1 MSNYRKENK
10 MLNKSEYMGGENFD
24 LRDILIRG
32 RKMNLKKK
40 TEFFD
45 SFIDELLI
53 NKQML
58 HLRVISSPADRE
70 VKVVDSYTGEVK
82 SMLMFGSNNYLGL
95 ANHPYIKEFVCR
107 MIRKY
112 GAGIGGPPLLNGYTS
127 LHHELEERLAH
138 LKGAEDVLIFSSGY
152 GANVGLVS
160 ALMNNEDLV
169 VYDSYSHASFHDG
182 IKMSGVQA
190 VHFSHNDVE
199 LLAQTLERTES
210 MNFKDRFVGVE
221 GVYSMDGDVAP
232 LDKIVPICKRN
243 NAILIV
249 DDAHGTGVMGKSGS
263 GTAEHFGVESE
274 VDITM
279 GTFSKTFAVT
289 GGFVAASKSI
299 INYLR
304 FFARSYMFSA
314 SLPPTVVASVL
325 AALDVMEKEP
335 ELVNKLKENINY
347 TTHCLTQLGFPANSL
362 TPIFPL
368 RVPVNM
374 NIRNASF
381 EFHQKGIF
389 INSIE
394 YPAVPKS
401 QQRFRISIMATH
413 TKQDIDRLMEA
424 ITEIWRKNE
433 PEPEK
438 KTEAVKVYF
447 NNKKVLFN

>member
-1 MSNYRKENK
+1 MFNFIKEFK
-10 MLNKSEYMGGENFD
+10 MANTNEYMGGENFD

-32 RKMNLKKK
+32 RKMNLQKK

-45 SFIDELLI
+45 SFLDSLLS
-53 NKQML
+53 NKQMI
-58 HLRVISSPADRE
+58 HLRCISSAADRI
-70 VKVVDSYTGEVK
+70 VKVIDSYTGEIRT
-82 SMLMFGSNNYLGL
+82 MLMFGSNNYLGL

-107 MIRKY
+107 MIQKY
-112 GAGIGGPPLLNGYTS
+112 GAGIGGPPLLNGYTA

-138 LKGAEDVLIFSSGY
+138 LKGAEDVLLFSSGY

-160 ALMNNEDLV
+160 ALMNSEDLV

-199 LLAQTLERTES
+199 LLEQTLERTES

-232 LDKIVPICKRN
+232 LDKIIPICKKN
-243 NAILIV
+243 NSILIV
-249 DDAHGTGVMGKSGS
+249 DDAHGTGVMGKKGS
-263 GTAEHFGVESE
+263 GTAEHFGLEGD

-279 GTFSKTFAVT
+279 GTFSKTFAVN

-314 SLPPTVVASVL
+314 SLPPSVVATVL

-335 ELVNKLKENINY
+335 ELQQKLRDNINY
-347 TTHCLTQLGFPANSL
+347 TASCLNQLGFPANSL

-368 RVPVNM
+368 MVPVDM
-374 NIRNASF
+374 NIRNAAF

-413 TKQDIDRLMEA
+413 TKEDIDRLMEV
-424 ITEIWRKNE
+424 ISEIWR
-433 PEPEK
+433 
-438 KTEAVKVYF
+438 
-447 NNKKVLFN
+447 NNKPEQTETVYENYNNVLVN

>member
-1 MSNYRKENK
+1 MNN
-10 MLNKSEYMGGENFD
+10 NSEYLGGENFD

-45 SFIDELLI
+45 SFIDELLN

-58 HLRVISSPADRE
+58 HLRCISSPADRE
-70 VKVVDSYTGEVK
+70 VKVVDSYTGEVR

-95 ANHPYIKEFVCR
+95 ANHPFVKEFVQK
-107 MIRKY
+107 IIEKF
-112 GAGIGGPPLLNGYTS
+112 GAGIGGPPLLNGYTA
-127 LHHELEERLAH
+127 LHRELEERLAH
-138 LKGAEDVLIFSSGY
+138 LKGTEDALIFSSGY

-169 VYDSYSHASFHDG
+169 VHDSYSHASFHDG
-182 IKMSGVQA
+182 IKMSGAQA

-199 LLAQTLERTES
+199 LLEQTLDRTES

-249 DDAHGTGVMGKSGS
+249 DDAHGTGVMGKKGS
-263 GTAEHFGVESE
+263 GTAEHFGLEDE
-274 VDITM
+274 VDIIM

-314 SLPPTVVASVL
+314 SLPPTVVATVL
-325 AALDVMEKEP
+325 AALYVMEKEP
-335 ELVNKLKENINY
+335 ELVNKLKDNINY
-347 TTHCLTQLGFPANSL
+347 TTQCLTQLGFPANSL

-374 NIRNASF
+374 NIRDASF
-381 EFHQKGIF
+381 KFHQKGIF

-413 TKQDIDRLMEA
+413 TKEDIDRLMEA
-424 ITEIWRKNE
+424 ISEIWQNNV

-438 KTEAVKVYF
+438 KTESIKVYF
-447 NNKKVLFN
+447 SNKKVLFN

>member
-1 MSNYRKENK
+1 MANTN
-10 MLNKSEYMGGENFD
+10 EYMGGENFD

-32 RKMNLKKK
+32 RKMNLQKK

-45 SFIDELLI
+45 SFLDSLLN
-53 NKQML
+53 NKQMI
-58 HLRVISSPADRE
+58 HLRCISSAADRI
-70 VKVVDSYTGEVK
+70 VKVIDSYTGETR

-107 MIRKY
+107 MIEKY
-112 GAGIGGPPLLNGYTS
+112 GAGIGGPPLLNGYTA

-138 LKGAEDVLIFSSGY
+138 LKGAEDVLLFSSGY

-160 ALMNNEDLV
+160 ALMNSEDLV

-190 VHFSHNDVE
+190 VHFSHNDIE
-199 LLAQTLERTES
+199 LLEQTLERTES
-210 MNFKDRFVGVE
+210 MKFKDRFVGVE

-232 LDKIVPICKRN
+232 LDKIIPICKKN
-243 NAILIV
+243 NSILIV
-249 DDAHGTGVMGKSGS
+249 DDAHGTGVMGIKGS
-263 GTAEHFGVESE
+263 GTAEHFGLEGD

-314 SLPPTVVASVL
+314 SLPPSVVASVL

-335 ELVNKLKENINY
+335 DLQQKLKENVNY
-347 TTHCLTQLGFPANSL
+347 TAACLNQLGFPANSL

-368 RVPVNM
+368 MVPVDM
-374 NIRNASF
+374 NIRNAAF

-413 TKQDIDRLMEA
+413 TKEDIDRLMEV
-424 ITEIWRKNE
+424 ISDIWRNNKPEQTEIVHA
-433 PEPEK
+433 
-438 KTEAVKVYF
+438 KT
-447 NNKKVLFN
+447 NKVLVN

>member
-1 MSNYRKENK
+1 MANTN
-10 MLNKSEYMGGENFD
+10 EYMGGENFD

-32 RKMNLKKK
+32 RKMNLQKK

-45 SFIDELLI
+45 SFLDSLLS
-53 NKQML
+53 NKQMI
-58 HLRVISSPADRE
+58 HLRCISSAADRI
-70 VKVVDSYTGEVK
+70 VKVIDSYTGEVRT
-82 SMLMFGSNNYLGL
+82 MLMFGSNNYLGL

-107 MIRKY
+107 MIEKY
-112 GAGIGGPPLLNGYTS
+112 GAGIGGPPLLNGYTA

-138 LKGAEDVLIFSSGY
+138 LKGAEDVLLFSSGY

-160 ALMNNEDLV
+160 ALMNSEDLV

-190 VHFSHNDVE
+190 VHFSHNDIE
-199 LLAQTLERTES
+199 MLEQTLERTES
-210 MNFKDRFVGVE
+210 MKFKDRFVGVE

-232 LDKIVPICKRN
+232 LDKIIPICKKN
-243 NAILIV
+243 NSILIV
-249 DDAHGTGVMGKSGS
+249 DDAHGTGVMGIKGS
-263 GTAEHFGVESE
+263 GTAEHFGLEGD

-314 SLPPTVVASVL
+314 SLPPSVVATVL

-335 ELVNKLKENINY
+335 ELQQKLRNNINY
-347 TTHCLTQLGFPANSL
+347 TAACLNQLGFPANSL

-368 RVPVNM
+368 MVPVDM
-374 NIRNASF
+374 NIRNAAF

-413 TKQDIDRLMEA
+413 TKEDIDRLMEV
-424 ITEIWRKNE
+424 ISEIWR
-433 PEPEK
+433 
-438 KTEAVKVYF
+438 
-447 NNKKVLFN
+447 NNKPEQTEIVHAKTNKVLVN

>member
-1 MSNYRKENK
+1 MANTN
-10 MLNKSEYMGGENFD
+10 EYMGGENFD

-32 RKMNLKKK
+32 RRMNLKNK

-45 SFIDELLI
+45 SFLDCLLN
-53 NKQML
+53 NKQMI
-58 HLRVISSPADRE
+58 HLRCISSAADRV
-70 VKVVDSYTGEVK
+70 VKVIDSYTGEVRT
-82 SMLMFGSNNYLGL
+82 MLMFGSNNYLGL

-107 MIRKY
+107 MIQKY
-112 GAGIGGPPLLNGYTS
+112 GAGIGGPPLLNGYTA

-138 LKGAEDVLIFSSGY
+138 LKGAEDVLLFSSGY

-160 ALMNNEDLV
+160 ALMNSEDLV

-199 LLAQTLERTES
+199 LLEQTLERTAS

-232 LDKIVPICKRN
+232 LDKIIPICKKN
-243 NAILIV
+243 NSILIV
-249 DDAHGTGVMGKSGS
+249 DDAHGTGVMGKKGS
-263 GTAEHFGVESE
+263 GTAEHFGLDGE

-279 GTFSKTFAVT
+279 GTFSKSFAVT

-314 SLPPTVVASVL
+314 SLPPSVVATVL

-335 ELVNKLKENINY
+335 ELQQKLKENVNY
-347 TTHCLTQLGFPANSL
+347 TAACLNQLGFSANLL

-368 RVPVNM
+368 MVPVDM
-374 NIRNASF
+374 NIRNAAF

-413 TKQDIDRLMEA
+413 TKEDIDRLMEV
-424 ITEIWRKNE
+424 ISEIWR
-433 PEPEK
+433 
-438 KTEAVKVYF
+438 
-447 NNKKVLFN
+447 NNKPEQTEIVHAKTNKVLVN

>member
-1 MSNYRKENK
+1 
-10 MLNKSEYMGGENFD
+10 
-24 LRDILIRG
+24 
-32 RKMNLKKK
+32 
-40 TEFFD
+40 
-45 SFIDELLI
+45 
-53 NKQML
+53 
-58 HLRVISSPADRE
+58 
-70 VKVVDSYTGEVK
+70 
-82 SMLMFGSNNYLGL
+82 MFGSNNYLGL
-95 ANHPYIKEFVCR
+95 ANHPYIKEYVCR
-107 MIRKY
+107 MIQKY
-112 GAGIGGPPLLNGYTS
+112 GAGIGGPPLLNGYTA

-182 IKMSGVQA
+182 IKMSGAQA
-190 VHFSHNDVE
+190 VHFSHNDVD
-199 LLAQTLERTES
+199 LLAQTLERTQS

-263 GTAEHFGVESE
+263 GTAEHFGFENE
-274 VDITM
+274 IDITM

-413 TKQDIDRLMEA
+413 TKEDIDRLMEA
-424 ITEIWRKNE
+424 ITEIWRNNE
-433 PEPEK
+433 PELEK

>member
-1 MSNYRKENK
+1 
-10 MLNKSEYMGGENFD
+10 MGGENFD

-32 RKMNLKKK
+32 RKMNLQKK

-45 SFIDELLI
+45 SFIEELLR

-70 VKVVDSYTGEVK
+70 VKVFDAYTGEIR

-95 ANHPYIKEFVCR
+95 ANHPYVKEFVFK
-107 MIRKY
+107 MVQKY
-112 GAGIGGPPLLNGYTS
+112 GAGIGGPPLLNGYTT

-138 LKGAEDVLIFSSGY
+138 FKGAEDVLIFSSGY

-182 IKMSGVQA
+182 IKMSGAQA
-190 VHFSHNDVE
+190 VHFSHNDIE
-199 LLAQTLERTES
+199 LLTQTLERTKS
-210 MNFKDRFVGVE
+210 MSFKDRFVGVE
-221 GVYSMDGDVAP
+221 GVYSMDGDISP

-243 NAILIV
+243 NAILIL
-249 DDAHGTGVMGKSGS
+249 DDAHGTGVMGVTGS
-263 GTAEHFGVESE
+263 GTAEHFGLDNE

-314 SLPPTVVASVL
+314 SLPPTVVATVL

-335 ELVNKLKENINY
+335 GLTIRLKENINY
-347 TTHCLTQLGFPANSL
+347 TAQCLKQLGFQANSL

-368 RVPVNM
+368 KVPINM
-374 NIRNASF
+374 NIRNASY
-381 EFHQKGIF
+381 EFHKKGIF

-401 QQRFRISIMATH
+401 QQRFRVSIMATH
-413 TKQDIDRLMEA
+413 TKEDIDKLMDT
-424 ITEIWRKNE
+424 ITEIWRNNE
-433 PEPEK
+433 PEPGIK
-438 KTEAVKVYF
+438 LQS
-447 NNKKVLFN
+447 NKIDMPNERILLN

>member
-1 MSNYRKENK
+1 MANTN
-10 MLNKSEYMGGENFD
+10 EYMGGENFD

-32 RKMNLKKK
+32 RKMNLQKK

-45 SFIDELLI
+45 SFLDSLLN
-53 NKQML
+53 NKQMI
-58 HLRVISSPADRE
+58 HLRCISSAADRI
-70 VKVVDSYTGEVK
+70 VKVIDSYTGETR

-107 MIRKY
+107 MIQKY
-112 GAGIGGPPLLNGYTS
+112 GAGIGGPPLLNGYTA

-138 LKGAEDVLIFSSGY
+138 LKGAEDVLLFSSGY

-160 ALMNNEDLV
+160 ALMNSEDLV

-182 IKMSGVQA
+182 IKLSGVQA

-199 LLAQTLERTES
+199 LLEQTLERTES

-232 LDKIVPICKRN
+232 LDKIIPICKKN
-243 NAILIV
+243 NSILIV
-249 DDAHGTGVMGKSGS
+249 DDAHGTGVMGIKGS
-263 GTAEHFGVESE
+263 GTSEHFGLEGK

-314 SLPPTVVASVL
+314 SLPPSVVATVL

-335 ELVNKLKENINY
+335 ELQQKLRDNISY
-347 TTHCLTQLGFPANSL
+347 TAACLNQLGFPANSL

-368 RVPVNM
+368 MVPVDM
-374 NIRNASF
+374 NIRNAAF

-413 TKQDIDRLMEA
+413 TKEDINRLMEV
-424 ITEIWRKNE
+424 ISEIWR
-433 PEPEK
+433 
-438 KTEAVKVYF
+438 
-447 NNKKVLFN
+447 NNKPEQTEIVHAKTNKVLVN

>member
-1 MSNYRKENK
+1 MTSSN
-10 MLNKSEYMGGENFD
+10 EYTGGENFD
-24 LRDILIRG
+24 LRDILLSG
-32 RKMNLKKK
+32 RKMKLQEK
-40 TEFFD
+40 TKFFD
-45 SFIDELLI
+45 SFIHELLF

-58 HLRVISSPADRE
+58 HLRCISSPANRV
-70 VKVVDSYTGEVK
+70 VKVIDSYTGETK

-95 ANHPYIKEFVCR
+95 ANHPYVKKFVCR
-107 MIRKY
+107 KIQKY
-112 GAGIGGPPLLNGYTS
+112 GAGIGGPPLLNGYSS
-127 LHHELEERLAH
+127 LHRELEERLAH
-138 LKGAEDVLIFSSGY
+138 LKGTEDAMIFSSGY

-190 VHFSHNDVE
+190 VHFSHNDVK
-199 LLAQTLERTES
+199 LLEQTLTRTES

-221 GVYSMDGDVAP
+221 GVYSMDGDIAP
-232 LDKIVPICKRN
+232 LDKIIPVCKRN

-249 DDAHGTGVMGKSGS
+249 DDAHGTGVMGTNGS
-263 GTAEHFGVESE
+263 GTAEYFGLEKE

-299 INYLR
+299 VNYLR

-314 SLPPTVVASVL
+314 SLPPPVVATVL
-325 AALDVMEKEP
+325 ASLDVMEGEP
-335 ELVNKLKENINY
+335 ELLIKLHENINY
-347 TTHCLTQLGFPANSL
+347 TAKCLKQLNFPTNSL

-368 RVPVNM
+368 KVPSEM
-374 NIRNASF
+374 NIRKAAY

-389 INSIE
+389 VNSVE

-413 TKQDIDRLMEA
+413 TKEDMDRLMEA
-424 ITEIWRKNE
+424 VAEVWHNHNDDKE
-433 PEPEK
+433 PESTMAYSNNEK
-438 KTEAVKVYF
+438 LLI
-447 NNKKVLFN
+447 N

>member
-1 MSNYRKENK
+1 MLQSN
-10 MLNKSEYMGGENFD
+10 EYTGGENFD

-32 RKMNLKKK
+32 RKMNLKGK

-45 SFIDELLI
+45 SFLESLI
-53 NKQML
+53 TNRQML
-58 HLRVISSPADRE
+58 NLRCISSPADRT
-70 VKVVDSYTGEVK
+70 VTIVDEFTGSIK
-82 SMLMFGSNNYLGL
+82 TMLMFGSNNYLGL
-95 ANHPYIKEFVCR
+95 ANHPYVKEFVSR
-107 MIRKY
+107 IIQKY
-112 GAGIGGPPLLNGYTS
+112 GAGIGGPPLLNGYTV
-127 LHHELEERLAH
+127 LHRELEEKLAA
-138 LKGAEDVLIFSSGY
+138 LKGTEDVLIFSSGY

-182 IKMSGVQA
+182 IKLSGVQA
-190 VHFSHNDVE
+190 VHFSHNDID
-199 LLAQTLERTES
+199 LLSQTLEQMET
-210 MNFKDRFVGVE
+210 MKYKDRYVGVE

-232 LDKIVPICKRN
+232 LDLIVPICRRN

-249 DDAHGTGVMGKSGS
+249 DDAHGTGVMGSKGS
-263 GTAEHFGVESE
+263 GTAEHFGLEGK

-314 SLPPTVVASVL
+314 SLPPTVAATVL

-335 ELVNKLKENINY
+335 ELHQKLQDNIKY
-347 TTHCLTQLGFPANSL
+347 TANCLRRLGFPANTL

-368 RVPVNM
+368 RVPAEL
-374 NIRNASF
+374 NIRDASF
-381 EFHQKGIF
+381 EFHRRGIF

-413 TKQDIDRLMEA
+413 TKQDIDRLMEV
-424 ITEIWRKNE
+424 ISEIWKNSK
-433 PEPEK
+433 PQQNMSIGP
-438 KTEAVKVYF
+438 AI
-447 NNKKVLFN
+447 NKIMVN

>member
-1 MSNYRKENK
+1 MANTN
-10 MLNKSEYMGGENFD
+10 EYMGGENFD

-32 RKMNLKKK
+32 RKMNLQKK

-45 SFIDELLI
+45 SFLDSLLN
-53 NKQML
+53 NKQMI
-58 HLRVISSPADRE
+58 HLRCITSAADRI
-70 VKVVDSYTGEVK
+70 VKVIDSYTGEVR

-107 MIRKY
+107 MIEKY
-112 GAGIGGPPLLNGYTS
+112 GAGIGGPPLLNGYTL

-138 LKGAEDVLIFSSGY
+138 LKGAEDVLLFSSGY

-160 ALMNNEDLV
+160 ALMNSEDLV

-199 LLAQTLERTES
+199 LLEQTLERTES

-232 LDKIVPICKRN
+232 LDKIIPICKRN
-243 NAILIV
+243 NSILIV
-249 DDAHGTGVMGKSGS
+249 DDAHGTGVMGVNGS
-263 GTAEHFGVESE
+263 GTAEHFGLEGK

-314 SLPPTVVASVL
+314 SLPPSVVATVL

-335 ELVNKLKENINY
+335 ELQQKLRDNINY
-347 TTHCLTQLGFPANSL
+347 TAACLNQLGFPANSL

-368 RVPVNM
+368 MVPVDM
-374 NIRNASF
+374 NIRNAAY

-413 TKQDIDRLMEA
+413 TKEDINRLMEVIA
-424 ITEIWRKNE
+424 DIWRNNKPEQTEIVQA
-433 PEPEK
+433 
-438 KTEAVKVYF
+438 KT
-447 NNKKVLFN
+447 NKVLVN